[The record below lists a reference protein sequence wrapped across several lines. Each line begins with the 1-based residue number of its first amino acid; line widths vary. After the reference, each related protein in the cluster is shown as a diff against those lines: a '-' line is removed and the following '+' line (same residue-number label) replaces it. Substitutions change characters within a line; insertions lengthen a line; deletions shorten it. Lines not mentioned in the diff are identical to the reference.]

1 MGKEIVIGF
10 LSHMLEDVNLGCV
23 ALSISNI
30 KIIEEVLDREK
41 LKAKYILFI
50 NEKMRQPQIDFI
62 HNEYEYRV
70 YSSCKKTLK
79 HPVQWITSSIFNDC
93 DIVFNICAGDG
104 FTSIYGIGRTFSETY
119 MSWLAK
125 MNKCKVVLAPQTIGP
140 FENTLACWIAKKTL
154 KNIDLIFTRD
164 VMSTDCCELMGAKE
178 KTIEVIDVA
187 FALPYQKQ
195 IIKRQKIGINVSGL
209 LYRGG
214 YNGKNYFGLSFDYH
228 QYIKELIK
236 VLLSQGFHVDLIAHV
251 ISDTNLIEDDFS
263 ACNEIANEIKGVCVA
278 PKFISPIEAKSY
290 ISGMDFFIGAR
301 MHSTIAAFSSGVPVM
316 PIAYSRKVNGLYNSL
331 EYPYYIDA
339 KASYTVESAIERTVQ
354 YIDKR
359 EMLKEQLEISK
370 RIYEKK
376 LDEYRMHI
384 KKIFIEI
391 EEKNGT

>member
-1 MGKEIVIGF
+1 MGNKIVIGL
-10 LSHMLEDVNLGCV
+10 LSHVMEDANLGCV

-30 KIIEEVLDREK
+30 KIIDEVLNKEK
-41 LKAKYILFI
+41 LKARYVLFV
-50 NEKMRQPQIDFI
+50 NEKMQQPQIDFI
-62 HNEYEYRV
+62 HNEYEYRI

-79 HPVQWITSSIFNDC
+79 HPIQWITSKIFIGC

-104 FTSIYGIGRTFSETY
+104 FTSIYGIRRTFSETY

-125 MNKCKVVLAPQTIGP
+125 MSKCKIVLAPQTIGP
-140 FENTLACWIAKKTL
+140 FENILSCWIAKRTL
-154 KNIDLIFTRD
+154 KYIDLIFARD
-164 VMSTDCCELMGAKE
+164 VMSTNCCESMGAKE

-195 IIKRQKIGINVSGL
+195 IVQKNKIGINVSGL

-214 YNGKNYFGLSFDYH
+214 YNGNNYFGLSFDY
-228 QYIKELIK
+228 QLYIKKLIK
-236 VLLSQGFHVDLIAHV
+236 VLLSQGFSVDLIAHV
-251 ISDTNLIEDDFS
+251 ISDANLVEDDFS

-278 PKFISPIEAKSY
+278 PKFSSPIEAKSY

-301 MHSTIAAFSSGVPVM
+301 MHSTIAAFSSGVPVV

-339 KASYTVESAIERTVQ
+339 KASYSVESAIERTVQ
-354 YIDKR
+354 YINKR
-359 EMLKEQLEISK
+359 SMLKEQLEISK

-376 LDEYRMHI
+376 LDDYRMHI
-384 KKIFIEI
+384 KNVFIEI
-391 EEKNGT
+391 EEKNGE

>member
-1 MGKEIVIGF
+1 MGNRIVIGL

-30 KIIEEVLDREK
+30 KIIEEVLNKEK
-41 LKAKYILFI
+41 LEARYVLFV
-50 NEKMRQPQIDFI
+50 NEKMQQPQIDFI
-62 HNEYEYRV
+62 HNEYEYRI

-79 HPVQWITSSIFNDC
+79 HPIQWITSKIFNDC

-104 FTSIYGIGRTFSETY
+104 FTSIYGIRRIFSETY

-125 MNKCKVVLAPQTIGP
+125 MNKCKIVLAPQTIGP
-140 FENTLACWIAKKTL
+140 FENILSCWIAKRTL
-154 KNIDLIFTRD
+154 KYIDLIFARD
-164 VMSTDCCELMGAKE
+164 VMSINCCESMGAKE

-195 IIKRQKIGINVSGL
+195 IVQKNKIGINVSGL

-214 YNGKNYFGLSFDYH
+214 YNGNNYFGLSFDY
-228 QYIKELIK
+228 QLYTKKLIK
-236 VLLSQGFHVDLIAHV
+236 VLLSQGFFVNLIAHV
-251 ISDTNLIEDDFS
+251 ISDTNLVEDDFS

-278 PKFISPIEAKSY
+278 PKFNSPIEAKSY

-301 MHSTIAAFSSGVPVM
+301 MHSTIAAFSSGVPVV

-339 KASYTVESAIERTVQ
+339 KASYSVESAIERTVQ
-354 YIDKR
+354 YIDR
-359 EMLKEQLEISK
+359 RSMLKEQLEISK

-376 LDEYRMHI
+376 LDDYRMHI
-384 KKIFIEI
+384 KNVFIEI
-391 EEKNGT
+391 EEKNGV

>member
-1 MGKEIVIGF
+1 MGNKIVIGL
-10 LSHMLEDVNLGCV
+10 LSHMMEDVNLGCV

-30 KIIEEVLDREK
+30 KIIEEVLNKEK
-41 LKAKYILFI
+41 LEARYVLFV
-50 NEKMRQPQIDFI
+50 NEKMQQPQIDFI
-62 HNEYEYRV
+62 HSEYEYRT

-79 HPVQWITSSIFNDC
+79 HPIQWITSKIFNDC

-104 FTSIYGIGRTFSETY
+104 FTSIYGVGRTFSETY

-140 FENTLACWIAKKTL
+140 FENILSCWIAKRTL
-154 KNIDLIFTRD
+154 KYIDLVFARD
-164 VMSTDCCELMGAKE
+164 VMSINCCESMGAKE

-195 IIKRQKIGINVSGL
+195 IVQKNKIGINVSGL

-214 YNGKNYFGLSFDYH
+214 YNGNNYFGLSFDY
-228 QYIKELIK
+228 QLYIKKLVK
-236 VLLSQGFHVDLIAHV
+236 VLLSQGFFVDLIAHV
-251 ISDTNLIEDDFS
+251 ISGVNLAEDDFS
-263 ACNEIANEIKGVCVA
+263 ACNEIANEINGVCVA
-278 PKFISPIEAKSY
+278 PKFNSPIEAKSY

-301 MHSTIAAFSSGVPVM
+301 MHSTIAAFSSGVPVV

-339 KASYTVESAIERTVQ
+339 KAPYSVESAIEKTVQ

-359 EMLKEQLEISK
+359 SMLKEQLEVSK

-376 LDEYRMHI
+376 LDDYRMRI
-384 KKIFIEI
+384 KNIFMEI
-391 EEKNGT
+391 GEKNGV

>member
-10 LSHMLEDVNLGCV
+10 LSHMLEDANLGCV

-30 KIIEEVLDREK
+30 KIIEEVLDK
-41 LKAKYILFI
+41 GKIKARYVFFV
-50 NEKMRQPQIDFI
+50 NEKMQQTQIDFI
-62 HNEYEYRV
+62 HNKYEYRV

-79 HPVQWITSSIFNDC
+79 HPVQWIKSNIFSGC

-104 FTSIYGIGRTFSETY
+104 FTSIYGIGRTFAETY

-125 MNKCKVVLAPQTIGP
+125 MKKCKIVLAPQTIGP
-140 FENTLACWIAKKTL
+140 FENKLSSWIAKKTL

-164 VMSTDCCELMGAKE
+164 VMSTNCCELMGAKE

-195 IIKRQKIGINVSGL
+195 IIKKNKIGINVSGL

-214 YNGKNYFGLSFDYH
+214 YNRKNYFGLSFDYKR
-228 QYIKELIK
+228 YIKELIK
-236 VLLSQGFHVDLIAHV
+236 LLLSQGFQVDLIAHV
-251 ISDTNLIEDDFS
+251 ISDSNFIEDDFS
-263 ACNEIANEIKGVCVA
+263 ACNEVADEIKGVCVS
-278 PKFISPIEAKSY
+278 PRFISPVEAKNY
-290 ISGMDFFIGAR
+290 ISGLEFFIGAR

-316 PIAYSRKVNGLYNSL
+316 PIAYSRKVNGLYDSL

-339 KASYTVESAIERTVQ
+339 KASYTVESAIERTMQ
-354 YIDKR
+354 YIEKR
-359 EMLKEQLEISK
+359 NMLKDQLEISK

-376 LDEYRMHI
+376 LDIYRMYI
-384 KKIFIEI
+384 EKLFIEI